1 MARRTITLD
10 DFIYRELQKLRAAF
24 IRGEGPDEPGMDEMS
39 LTTAVNLVL
48 LGGLIAT
55 DRFTDEDWQ
64 TLFDYLGQRGPAL
77 ELDSFTDRR
86 ADAYLMGLVER
97 GSKSDDEQAKQE

>member
-1 MARRTITLD
+1 MAEEVGLD
-10 DFIYRELQKLRAAF
+10 D
-24 IRGEGPDEPGMDEMS
+24 MS

-64 TLFDYLGQRGPAL
+64 TLGHYLSERGPSL

-86 ADAYLMGLVER
+86 ADAYLTGLAQL
-97 GSKSDDEQAKQE
+97 GGGGHDE